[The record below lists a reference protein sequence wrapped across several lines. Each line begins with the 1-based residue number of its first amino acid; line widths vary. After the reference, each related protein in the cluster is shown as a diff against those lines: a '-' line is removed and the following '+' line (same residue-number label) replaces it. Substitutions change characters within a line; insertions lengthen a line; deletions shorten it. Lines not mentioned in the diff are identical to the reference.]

1 MMTIKMFA
9 DLCKCSTQTLRYYD
23 KIDLLKPVQ
32 VDRWSG
38 YRYYTES
45 QAIDFVKIKNL
56 QAADFTIEEIKVL
69 LNVPDARVYEAF
81 EQKIAEQEQKLER
94 IKEIQQSYLTEM
106 NTMKNLI
113 HSFCDHLLERATDPR
128 ILREFD
134 RTAENAAQ
142 LVAELQRLLISRTVE
157 SGEDARKVTVVMDDQ
172 LYEGHQAIEKLTF
185 LVQEEEVGDTVYL
198 NADNVVR
205 EQAELME
212 GKEPVWEVHGWS
224 HTHEFLD
231 RIPVPEDGRKYTMF
245 VRHCDNAI
253 SDTLSYPLF
262 LIGALLMKGHGSAA
276 EMDCYVEHSADGQ
289 NHFVMMRRM

>member
-134 RTAENAAQ
+134 MTAENAAQ